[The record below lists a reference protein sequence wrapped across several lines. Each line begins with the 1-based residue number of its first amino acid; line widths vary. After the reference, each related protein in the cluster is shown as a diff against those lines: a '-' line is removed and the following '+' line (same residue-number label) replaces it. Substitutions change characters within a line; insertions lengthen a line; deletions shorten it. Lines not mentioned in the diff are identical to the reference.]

1 VSLADLVERHL
12 VAGDPT
18 GWFEP
23 AYAAAGRH
31 LEQLPWVHGSPHPYL
46 CDWLDAPVQRPP
58 GMRALV
64 VGCGLG
70 DDAAE
75 LARRGY
81 AVTAVDLAPSALHR
95 ARRRFRDLPVDWRHH
110 DVLDAAGRATLQG
123 GFDLVV
129 EVHTVP
135 YLPGVVR
142 DAAMHAIGTF
152 VAPRGVVVVVTL
164 ISADDRAPTA
174 EGPPWAQAPSE
185 LAAYRSAGLVRL
197 ALEHPPEPVD
207 GVLEARITWQ
217 RPAGTPPGA
226 GRADG
231 PVLPIVP

>member
-1 VSLADLVERHL
+1 MDEIVEPYL
-12 VAGDPT
+12 SAGDPT

-31 LEQLPWVHGSPHPYL
+31 VDRLPWVHGSPHPYL
-46 CDWLDAPVQRPP
+46 RDWLDAPVQRPP
-58 GMRALV
+58 GPRALV

-81 AVTAVDLAPSALHR
+81 EVTAVDLAPSALRR
-95 ARRRFRDLPVDWRHH
+95 ARRRFRDLTVDWRHL
-110 DVLDAAGRATLQG
+110 DVLEASARAALVG

-152 VAPRGVVVVVTL
+152 AAPRGIVVVITL
-164 ISADDRAPTA
+164 ISVDAQRPAA
-174 EGPPWAQAPSE
+174 GGPPWAQAPSE

-197 ALEHPPEPVD
+197 ALEHPSAPVD
-207 GVLEARITWQ
+207 GVMEARITWQ
-217 RPAGTPPGA
+217 RPAGAPPGA
-226 GRADG
+226 GRAG
-231 PVLPIVP
+231 EPTLPIVP